1 MRRFGSPG
9 APVRIGRRLVREDPH
24 RPAVQREELV
34 RSLRE
39 QHADRLEGAEHAN
52 VGPQVKPLRGPQA
65 EDGSV
70 TLGGDFDVPGLGAP
84 MGGRL
89 EILTA
94 VADPL
99 HRPAELDSGDAGEDF
114 LGVHPQLGTESA
126 ANLGSDHADVLLRN
140 ADDDPQEDLE
150 KMGHLG

>member
-1 MRRFGSPG
+1 
-9 APVRIGRRLVREDPH
+9 
-24 RPAVQREELV
+24 
-34 RSLRE
+34 
-39 QHADRLEGAEHAN
+39 
-52 VGPQVKPLRGPQA
+52 
-65 EDGSV
+65 
-70 TLGGDFDVPGLGAP
+70 

-126 ANLGSDHADVLLRN
+126 ANLRSDHADVLLRN